1 MVGRSNNEDFSI
13 DKFYKSNFIINYAME
28 DKDSLK
34 TGLEIDIV
42 DRLKV
47 LERMKEKGYNP
58 YPYEFD
64 KTNDVKEIVDEPD
77 KFMDK
82 YVKIAG
88 RVYSIRKHGGIAFYD
103 IKEEG
108 YKIQIVIKKDI
119 TKNFEDAY
127 EFIQRGDIIGIH
139 GKVGRT
145 KAGELSVFAED
156 WVILTKALI
165 SLPDQWYGFSDVEER
180 YRKRYLDLLM
190 NDNVRKYFEIKF
202 KAISY
207 IRKYFENLGYIEVQT
222 PVLQPIYGGA
232 NAKPFITYVNDLKEN
247 WYLRIATELYL
258 KRYMVGGFN
267 KIFEIGPDFRNE
279 SIDVTHNPEFIM
291 LEAYEAYANR
301 DKMMEIVENLIY
313 GIAKDVVGKDYIE
326 YNGKKISLKPP
337 WKRLTMYDA
346 LKEYANIDVTKLS
359 DDEIIEIM
367 KQNNIQLALKE
378 YNRGLAIT
386 ALFEELVE
394 DKLIEPTYIIEH
406 PKESTPLCKLSRK
419 DPSLVERAEGY
430 ILGVEVANIY
440 SELNDPILQN
450 KLLLEQAKMRELGFE
465 EAHLYDQDFIEAL
478 MYGMPPA
485 GGVGIG
491 IDRVIMLLL
500 GIKSIKEIIP
510 FPMVKKK
517 TESEAVK
524 ILTKYTIENP
534 IVKGYEK
541 F

>member
-1 MVGRSNNEDFSI
+1 MEE
-13 DKFYKSNFIINYAME
+13 KS
-28 DKDSLK
+28 
-34 TGLEIDIV
+34 GLEIDII

-47 LERMKEKGYNP
+47 LEKMKEKGYNP

-64 KTNDVKEIVDEPD
+64 KTNDIKEIANSPD
-77 KFMDK
+77 KFIDK

-88 RVYSIRKHGGIAFYD
+88 RVYSIRRHGGIIFYD
-103 IKEEG
+103 LKEEG
-108 YKIQIVIKKDI
+108 YKIQVVTKKDL
-119 TKNFEDAY
+119 TKNFDDVA
-127 EFIQRGDIIGIH
+127 EFIQRGDIIGVY
-139 GKVGRT
+139 GKVGKT

-156 WVILTKALI
+156 WIILTKALI
-165 SLPDQWYGFSDVEER
+165 SLPDQWYGFGDVEER

-190 NDNVRKYFEIKF
+190 NDDVRKIFEIRF
-202 KAISY
+202 KVLNY
-207 IRKYFENLGYIEVQT
+207 IRKYFENLEYIEVQT
-222 PVLQPIYGGA
+222 PILQPIYGGA

-247 WYLRIATELYL
+247 WYLRIAPELYL
-258 KRYMVGGFN
+258 KRFMVGGFN
-267 KIFEIGPDFRNE
+267 KVFEIAVDFRNE
-279 SIDVTHNPEFIM
+279 SIDVTHNPEFTM

-301 DKMMEIVENLIY
+301 DKMMEIIENLVY
-313 GIAKDVVGKDYIE
+313 GIAKDVIGKEYIE

-337 WKRLTMYDA
+337 WKRITMKDA
-346 LKEYANIDVTKLS
+346 LKEYAGIDVDKLS
-359 DDEIIEIM
+359 DDEIKELLV
-367 KQNNIQLALKE
+367 KYNVQLELKE
-378 YNRGLAIT
+378 FNRGLAIT

-406 PKESTPLCKLSRK
+406 PKESTPLCKISRK

-430 ILGVEVANIY
+430 ILGVEIANIY

-450 KLLLEQAKMRELGFE
+450 KLLLEQARMRELGFE
-465 EAHLYDQDFIEAL
+465 EAHLYDQDFVEAL

-485 GGVGIG
+485 GGLGLG

-500 GIKSIKEIIP
+500 GINSIKEVIP

-541 F
+541 Y

>member
-1 MVGRSNNEDFSI
+1 MGRYNNKDFSI
-13 DKFYKSNFIINYAME
+13 NIYKLNSTINYAME
-28 DKDSLK
+28 NKDLSK

-47 LERMKEKGYNP
+47 LEKMKEKGYNP

-64 KTNDVKEIVDEPD
+64 KTNDVKEIVNDPN

-88 RVYSIRKHGGIAFYD
+88 RVYSIRKHGGIVFYD

-108 YKIQIVIKKDI
+108 YRIQVVIKKDI

-127 EFIQRGDIIGIH
+127 GFIQRGDIIGVY

-156 WVILTKALI
+156 WIILTKALI
-165 SLPDQWYGFSDVEER
+165 SLPDQWYGFTDVEER

-190 NDNVRKYFEIKF
+190 NDEVRRYFEIRF
-202 KAISY
+202 KTISY

-258 KRYMVGGFN
+258 KRYLVGGFN
-267 KIFEIGPDFRNE
+267 KVFEIGPDFRNE
-279 SIDVTHNPEFIM
+279 SIDVTHNPEFTM

-301 DKMMEIVENLIY
+301 DKMMELVENLIY
-313 GIAKDVVGKDYIE
+313 GIAKDVIGKDYIE

-359 DDEIIEIM
+359 DEEIIEIM
-367 KQNNIQLALKE
+367 KQNNIQLELKE

-386 ALFEELVE
+386 TLFEELVE

-430 ILGVEVANIY
+430 ILGVEVTNIY

-465 EAHLYDQDFIEAL
+465 EAHLYDQDFVEAL
-478 MYGMPPA
+478 MYGMPPT
-485 GGVGIG
+485 GGIGIG

-500 GIKSIKEIIP
+500 GIKSIKEVIP

-517 TESEAVK
+517 IESEAAN

-541 F
+541 Y

>member
-1 MVGRSNNEDFSI
+1 
-13 DKFYKSNFIINYAME
+13 ME

-58 YPYEFD
+58 YPYGFD
-64 KTNDVKEIVDEPD
+64 KTNDIKEIVDEPD

-108 YKIQIVIKKDI
+108 YKIQAVIKKDI

-127 EFIQRGDIIGIH
+127 EFIQRGDIIGVY
-139 GKVGRT
+139 GKIGRT

-156 WVILTKALI
+156 WVILTKALV

-190 NDNVRKYFEIKF
+190 NDDVRKYFEIRF

-291 LEAYEAYANR
+291 LEAYETYANR

-313 GIAKDVVGKDYIE
+313 GIAKDVIGKDYVE

-367 KQNNIQLALKE
+367 KQNNIQLELKE

-386 ALFEELVE
+386 TLFEELVE

-406 PKESTPLCKLSRK
+406 PRESTPLCKLSRK

-450 KLLLEQAKMRELGFE
+450 RLLLEQAKMRELGFE

-485 GGVGIG
+485 GGIGIG

-500 GIKSIKEIIP
+500 GIKSIKEILP

-541 F
+541 Y

>member
-1 MVGRSNNEDFSI
+1 
-13 DKFYKSNFIINYAME
+13 ME
-28 DKDSLK
+28 DKNSLK

-64 KTNDVKEIVDEPD
+64 KTNDMKEIVIEPD

-108 YKIQIVIKKDI
+108 YKIQVVIKKDI

-127 EFIQRGDIIGIH
+127 EFIQRGDIIGVY
-139 GKVGRT
+139 GKIGRT

-156 WVILTKALI
+156 WIILTKALI
-165 SLPDQWYGFSDVEER
+165 SLPDQWYGFSDIEER

-190 NDNVRKYFEIKF
+190 NDEVRRYFEIRF
-202 KAISY
+202 KTISY
-207 IRKYFENLGYIEVQT
+207 VRKYFENLGYIEVQT

-247 WYLRIATELYL
+247 WYLRVATELYL

-279 SIDVTHNPEFIM
+279 SIDVIHNPEFTM

-313 GIAKDVVGKDYIE
+313 GIAKDVIGKDYIE

-359 DDEIIEIM
+359 DNEIIEIM
-367 KQNNIQLALKE
+367 KQNNIKLELEE

-485 GGVGIG
+485 GGIGIG

-517 TESEAVK
+517 TESEAVR

-534 IVKGYEK
+534 IVKGY
-541 F
+541 

>member
-1 MVGRSNNEDFSI
+1 MEE
-13 DKFYKSNFIINYAME
+13 KS
-28 DKDSLK
+28 
-34 TGLEIDIV
+34 GLEIDII

-47 LERMKEKGYNP
+47 LEKMKEKGYNP

-64 KTNDVKEIVDEPD
+64 KTNDIKEIILDPE

-82 YVKIAG
+82 YVKVAG
-88 RVYSIRKHGGIAFYD
+88 RVFSIRRHGGIIFYD

-108 YKIQIVIKKDI
+108 YKIQVVLKKDLI
-119 TKNFEDAY
+119 KNFDDAI
-127 EFIQRGDIIGIH
+127 EFIQRGDIIGVY
-139 GKVGRT
+139 GKVGKT

-156 WVILTKALI
+156 WIILTKALI
-165 SLPDQWYGFSDVEER
+165 SLPDQWFGLSDVEER

-190 NDNVRKYFEIKF
+190 NNDIRKIFEIRF
-202 KAISY
+202 KVLNY

-222 PVLQPIYGGA
+222 PILQPIYGGA

-247 WYLRIATELYL
+247 WYLRIAPELYL
-258 KRYMVGGFN
+258 KRYLVGGFN
-267 KIFEIGPDFRNE
+267 KVFEIAVDFRNE
-279 SIDVTHNPEFIM
+279 SIDVTHNPEFTM

-301 DKMMEIVENLIY
+301 DKMMEITENLVY
-313 GIAKDVVGKDYIE
+313 GIAKDVLGKEYIE

-337 WKRLTMYDA
+337 WRRLTMKDA
-346 LKEYANIDVTKLS
+346 LKEYANIDVDKLS
-359 DDEIIEIM
+359 DEEIKELIQ
-367 KQNNIQLALKE
+367 KYNIQFELKE
-378 YNRGLAIT
+378 FNRGLAIT

-406 PKESTPLCKLSRK
+406 PKESTPLCKISRK

-430 ILGVEVANIY
+430 ILGVEITNIY

-465 EAHLYDQDFIEAL
+465 EAHLYDQDFVEAL

-485 GGVGIG
+485 GGMGLG

-500 GIKSIKEIIP
+500 GINSIKEVIP

-517 TESEAVK
+517 TESEAVN

-541 F
+541 Y

>member
-1 MVGRSNNEDFSI
+1 
-13 DKFYKSNFIINYAME
+13 ME

-64 KTNDVKEIVDEPD
+64 KTNDVREIVDEPG

-88 RVYSIRKHGGIAFYD
+88 RVYSIRKHGGIVFYD

-108 YKIQIVIKKDI
+108 YKIQAVIKKDI

-127 EFIQRGDIIGIH
+127 EFIQRGDIIGIY

-145 KAGELSVFAED
+145 KAGELSVFAEG
-156 WVILTKALI
+156 WVILTKAII

-190 NDNVRKYFEIKF
+190 NDDVRKYFEIKF

-291 LEAYEAYANR
+291 LEAYEACANR

-313 GIAKDVVGKDYIE
+313 GIAKDVIGKDYIE

-337 WKRLTMYDA
+337 WKKLTMYDA
-346 LKEYANIDVTKLS
+346 LREYANIDVTKLS
-359 DDEIIEIM
+359 DDEIIEII
-367 KQNNIQLALKE
+367 KQNNIQLELKE

-419 DPSLVERAEGY
+419 DSSLVERAEGY

-465 EAHLYDQDFIEAL
+465 EAHLYDQDFVEAL

-485 GGVGIG
+485 GGIGIG

-510 FPMVKKK
+510 FPMVRKK

-541 F
+541 Y

>member
-1 MVGRSNNEDFSI
+1 
-13 DKFYKSNFIINYAME
+13 ME
-28 DKDSLK
+28 DKDLSQ

-64 KTNDVKEIVDEPD
+64 KTNDVKEIVNDPD

-108 YKIQIVIKKDI
+108 YRIQAVIKRDI
-119 TKNFEDAY
+119 TKNFDDAY
-127 EFIQRGDIIGIH
+127 EFIQRGDIIGVY

-156 WVILTKALI
+156 WIILTKALI

-190 NDNVRKYFEIKF
+190 NDEVRRYFEIRF
-202 KAISY
+202 KTISY

-258 KRYMVGGFN
+258 KRYLVGGFN
-267 KIFEIGPDFRNE
+267 KVFEIGPDFRNE
-279 SIDVTHNPEFIM
+279 SIDVTHNPEFTM

-301 DKMMEIVENLIY
+301 DKMMELVENLIY
-313 GIAKDVVGKDYIE
+313 GIAKDIIGKAYIE

-337 WKRLTMYDA
+337 WRRLTMYDA

-359 DDEIIEIM
+359 DEEIMEIM
-367 KQNNIQLALKE
+367 KQHNIQLELRE

-394 DKLIEPTYIIEH
+394 EKLIEPTYIIEH
-406 PKESTPLCKLSRK
+406 PRESTPLCKLSRK

-430 ILGVEVANIY
+430 ILGVEITNIY

-478 MYGMPPA
+478 MYGMPPT
-485 GGVGIG
+485 GGIGIG

-517 TESEAVK
+517 TESEAVN
-524 ILTKYTIENP
+524 ILTKYTIN
-534 IVKGYEK
+534 KDNK
-541 F
+541 S

>member
-1 MVGRSNNEDFSI
+1 
-13 DKFYKSNFIINYAME
+13 ME
-28 DKDSLK
+28 NKDLSK

-47 LERMKEKGYNP
+47 LEKMKEKGYNP

-64 KTNDVKEIVDEPD
+64 KTNDVKEIVNDPD

-88 RVYSIRKHGGIAFYD
+88 RIYSTRKHGGIVFYD

-108 YKIQIVIKKDI
+108 YRIQVVIKKDI

-127 EFIQRGDIIGIH
+127 EFIQRGDIIGVY
-139 GKVGRT
+139 GKIGRT

-156 WVILTKALI
+156 WIILTKSLI
-165 SLPDQWYGFSDVEER
+165 SLPDQWYGFTDVEER

-190 NDNVRKYFEIKF
+190 NDEEIRYFEIRF
-202 KAISY
+202 KTISY
-207 IRKYFENLGYIEVQT
+207 VRKYFENLGYIEVQT

-267 KIFEIGPDFRNE
+267 KVFEIGPDFRNE
-279 SIDVTHNPEFIM
+279 SIDVTHNPEFTM

-313 GIAKDVVGKDYIE
+313 GVAKDVIGKDYIE
-326 YNGKKISLKPP
+326 YNGRKISLKPP
-337 WKRLTMYDA
+337 WRRLTMYDA

-359 DDEIIEIM
+359 DEEIIEIM
-367 KQNNIQLALKE
+367 KQNNIQLELKE

-430 ILGVEVANIY
+430 ILGVEVTNIY

-465 EAHLYDQDFIEAL
+465 EAHLYDQDFVEAL
-478 MYGMPPA
+478 MYGMPPT
-485 GGVGIG
+485 GGIGIG

-517 TESEAVK
+517 TESEAVD

-541 F
+541 Y

>member
-1 MVGRSNNEDFSI
+1 MEE
-13 DKFYKSNFIINYAME
+13 KS
-28 DKDSLK
+28 
-34 TGLEIDIV
+34 GLEIDIV

-47 LERMKEKGYNP
+47 LEKMKEKGYNP

-64 KTNDVKEIVDEPD
+64 KTNDIKEIINSPD

-88 RVYSIRKHGGIAFYD
+88 RVYSIRRHGGIIFYD
-103 IKEEG
+103 VKEEG
-108 YKIQIVIKKDI
+108 YKIQVVIKKDL
-119 TKNFEDAY
+119 TKNFDDAS
-127 EFIQRGDIIGIH
+127 EFIQRGDIIGVY

-156 WVILTKALI
+156 WIILTKALI
-165 SLPDQWYGFSDVEER
+165 SLPHQWYGFSDVEER

-190 NDNVRKYFEIKF
+190 NDDVRKIFEIRF
-202 KAISY
+202 KVLNY

-222 PVLQPIYGGA
+222 PILQPIYGGA
-232 NAKPFITYVNDLKEN
+232 NAKPFITYINDLKEN
-247 WYLRIATELYL
+247 WYLRIAPELYL
-258 KRYMVGGFN
+258 KRYLVGGFN
-267 KIFEIGPDFRNE
+267 KVFEIAVDFRNE
-279 SIDVTHNPEFIM
+279 SIDVTHNPEFTM

-301 DKMMEIVENLIY
+301 DKMMEIVENLVY
-313 GIAKDVVGKDYIE
+313 GIAKDVIGKEYIE

-337 WKRLTMYDA
+337 WRRITMKDA
-346 LKEYANIDVTKLS
+346 LKEYAGIDVDKLS
-359 DDEIIEIM
+359 DEEIKELLV
-367 KQNNIQLALKE
+367 KYNIQLELKE
-378 YNRGLAIT
+378 FNRGLAIT

-406 PKESTPLCKLSRK
+406 PKESTPLCKISRK

-430 ILGVEVANIY
+430 LLGVEIANIY

-450 KLLLEQAKMRELGFE
+450 KLLLEQARMRELGFE
-465 EAHLYDQDFIEAL
+465 EAHLYDQDFVEAL

-485 GGVGIG
+485 GGLGLG

-500 GIKSIKEIIP
+500 GINSIKEVIP

-541 F
+541 Y

>member
-1 MVGRSNNEDFSI
+1 
-13 DKFYKSNFIINYAME
+13 ME
-28 DKDSLK
+28 DKNLPE

-64 KTNDVKEIVDEPD
+64 KTNDIKEIVIEPD

-108 YKIQIVIKKDI
+108 YKIQVVIKKDI

-127 EFIQRGDIIGIH
+127 EFIQRGDIIGVY
-139 GKVGRT
+139 GKIGRT

-156 WVILTKALI
+156 WIILTKALI
-165 SLPDQWYGFSDVEER
+165 SLPDQWYGFSDIEER

-190 NDNVRKYFEIKF
+190 NDEVRRYFEIRF
-202 KAISY
+202 KTISY
-207 IRKYFENLGYIEVQT
+207 VRKYFENLGYIEVQT

-247 WYLRIATELYL
+247 WYLRVATELYL

-279 SIDVTHNPEFIM
+279 SIDVIHNPEFTM

-313 GIAKDVVGKDYIE
+313 GIAKDVIGKDYIE
-326 YNGKKISLKPP
+326 YNGKNISLKPP

-359 DDEIIEIM
+359 DNEIIEIM
-367 KQNNIQLALKE
+367 KQNNIKLELEE

-485 GGVGIG
+485 GGIGIG

-517 TESEAVK
+517 TESEAVR

-534 IVKGYEK
+534 IIKGYEK
-541 F
+541 Y

>member
-1 MVGRSNNEDFSI
+1 MIGRTNDEDSYI
-13 DKFYKSNFIINYAME
+13 NKFYKLNSTINYAME
-28 DKDSLK
+28 NKDLSQ

-47 LERMKEKGYNP
+47 LEKMKEKGYNP

-64 KTNDVKEIVDEPD
+64 KTNDVKEIVNDPD

-88 RVYSIRKHGGIAFYD
+88 RVYSIRKHGGIVFYD

-108 YKIQIVIKKDI
+108 YKIQAVIKKDI
-119 TKNFEDAY
+119 TKNFDDAY
-127 EFIQRGDIIGIH
+127 EFIQRGDIIGVY

-156 WVILTKALI
+156 WIILTKALI
-165 SLPDQWYGFSDVEER
+165 SLPDQWYGFTDVEER

-190 NDNVRKYFEIKF
+190 NDEVRKYFEIRF
-202 KAISY
+202 KTISY
-207 IRKYFENLGYIEVQT
+207 VRKYFENLGYIEVQT

-258 KRYMVGGFN
+258 KRYLVGGFN
-267 KIFEIGPDFRNE
+267 KVFEIGPDFRNE
-279 SIDVTHNPEFIM
+279 SIDVTHNPEFTM

-301 DKMMEIVENLIY
+301 DKMMELVENLIY
-313 GIAKDVVGKDYIE
+313 GIAKDVIGKDYIE

-337 WKRLTMYDA
+337 WRRLTMYDA

-359 DDEIIEIM
+359 DEEIMEIM
-367 KQNNIQLALKE
+367 KENNIQLELKE

-430 ILGVEVANIY
+430 ILGVEITNIY

-465 EAHLYDQDFIEAL
+465 EAHLYDQDFVEAL
-478 MYGMPPA
+478 MYGMPPT
-485 GGVGIG
+485 GGIGIG

-517 TESEAVK
+517 TESEAAR

-541 F
+541 Y